1 MKTLQKSPSWMVIG
15 LLMTAFIFPNYAAGN
30 STGSSV
36 IKIIFGRMLGKLIA
50 KGLTTHSKADVEKA
64 IVRLTKEANQNL
76 PITINNLTR
85 LDHITTGPGLR
96 ITFNNTLTTIPTL
109 SIDSQKF
116 EQIMQTQI
124 RTEIRQNNDV
134 LPFLRNGVTLAFT
147 YEGKDGGY
155 IGMASVL
162 PQDCD
167 FK

>member
-15 LLMTAFIFPNYAAGN
+15 LLMTALIFPNYAAGN

-36 IKIIFGRMLGKLIA
+36 IKIIFGRTLGKLIA

-64 IVRLTKEANQNL
+64 IVQITKEANQNL
-76 PITINNLTR
+76 PITIDKLTR
-85 LDHITTGPGLR
+85 LDRITTGPGLR

-116 EQIMQTQI
+116 EQIMKEQI
-124 RTEIRQNNDV
+124 KTEICRSNDV
-134 LPFLRNGVTLAFT
+134 LPFLRNGVTLAFA

-155 IGMASVL
+155 VGMVSVL
-162 PQDCD
+162 PQDCG